1 MFPPA
6 APLIPFDVTGNFEA
20 GTSIYSRRVKEQR
33 ERNALHGACVLRC
46 ESELQEEKEIRGSAC
61 GVWFTGPFTRAQSRL
76 ARAHSSVLQFAR
88 QEDSHSVSE

>member
-46 ESELQEEKEIRGSAC
+46 ESELQEEKEIRGIVRAVC
-61 GVWFTGPFTRAQSRL
+61 GSLGHSPAHRVDSRAPIPLFCNSRDK
-76 ARAHSSVLQFAR
+76 RIRTQ
-88 QEDSHSVSE
+88 